1 VSAFSLFLE
10 MLVIFIL
17 ISAGYI
23 FYRRGVLDDRV
34 AKGISFLVV
43 NLCNPALLL
52 NAAINNQGRLSPS
65 VFLTAFAAAA
75 AVYAIL
81 IACAYLIPF
90 LLGIPRSRRYS
101 FKMLTIFGNIGFIGF
116 PVCSAV
122 LGEKSLVYVT
132 VNCLVFNLL
141 FYTYG
146 IATLEGAKTAD
157 NANAALP
164 ARKNSLG
171 TTLRSLLNAGTVSAV
186 VTILVYLL
194 DPPVPTVIAQVISYL
209 GNATIFLS
217 MVVLGCSVASIPFR
231 QLLGDRRM
239 YVFLGLRMLV
249 LPILLVLLLKRFLSD
264 PLLLGTMAVMVSLPG
279 GNLPLMYSRECGLD
293 DRDLSRGIILST
305 VICIITIPVVCLF
318 L

>member
-164 ARKNSLG
+164 ARKNSLAR
-171 TTLRSLLNAGTVSAV
+171 LCAVCSMPVPSPPSSRSWSICSTRLS
-186 VTILVYLL
+186 
-194 DPPVPTVIAQVISYL
+194 PTVIAQVISYL